1 MATISEREKE
11 LEAVENRNLRVK
23 LGLKRINY
31 SSLFAAFSFIIAY
44 YLPRV
49 VATKIITIYY
59 YVAGTQIQALTDQIS
74 YSVTRYLSDLGYRGL
89 EVAVLVSFVLMLT
102 AAFLEPIVFIVRGP
116 IKIRMRTGLNVRKTR
131 YIMIGLALIV
141 NFLMGYYLLT
151 FKSRVHA
158 HYDYFRDTL
167 YKERRNYLVSTYGYE
182 AAVVI
187 ITIGEASVNYTV
199 IAMTVGYY
207 MAVLGRYLAMF
218 AIIAI
223 LGAIGKEIEI

>member
-1 MATISEREKE
+1 MATISERERE

-31 SSLFAAFSFIIAY
+31 SSLFSSLMFIIAY
-44 YLPRV
+44 FLPRV

-74 YSVTRYLSDLGYRGL
+74 YSITRNLSDLGYRGL
-89 EVAVLVSFVLMLT
+89 ELAVLTSFVLMLI

-116 IKIRMRTGLNVRKTR
+116 IKIRMRTGLNVRRTR

-141 NFLMGYYLLT
+141 NILMGYYLLT
-151 FKSRVHA
+151 FKSRVYA

-167 YKERRNYLVSTYGYE
+167 YQNRRNYLVSNYGYE

-187 ITIGEASVNYTV
+187 ITIGEASVNYT
-199 IAMTVGYY
+199 IISMTVGYY
-207 MAVLGRYLAMF
+207 IAVLGRYLALF